1 MYKEL
6 SPEDRK
12 AKRLEEETPIW
23 DEFWSWIDT
32 LDPSGGSKLEKA
44 VKYALNHK
52 ESLMN
57 YLLDGR
63 CEISNNSAERKA
75 KVYATGR
82 KNFLFHDSVDGAKA
96 TAIVMSLVETA
107 KANNLNVYKYL
118 YTLLLYMPDYKNEPA
133 GIEEPLPWS
142 TFVQDKCSGIIDD
155 SLIDEKA
162 REIGTYTYELDS
174 YSNASRVFWSTQRR
188 SLYKQLILEQEAV
201 KELLIHL
208 YKDHGD
214 SGVLKLFN
222 EMHSLEFD
230 DALIN
235 DYLADLCGGNVN
247 DSLIDWIDDLHE
259 EIEDNDKRKERHE
272 LLSLIGNV
280 SVLFDDWDDADF

>member
-1 MYKEL
+1 MWIYQSGSDGKPPVALYEYHPGRASAYPIEFLKGFHGMIQCDGYAAYGCIEDVILICCLAHARRKFFDAVPKGRQKRIRLLDINSEQALDEPLSSEEDANLLPAEKGVAFCNRLFFKERMYKEL

-32 LDPSGGSKLEKA
+32 LDPSGGSNLEKA

-107 KANNLNVYKYL
+107 KANNLNAYKYL

-133 GIEEPLPWS
+133 GIEQLLPWS
-142 TFVQDKCSGIIDD
+142 TFVQDKCSGLIDD
-155 SLIDEKA
+155 SL
-162 REIGTYTYELDS
+162 ELPE
-174 YSNASRVFWSTQRR
+174 NR
-188 SLYKQLILEQEAV
+188 
-201 KELLIHL
+201 
-208 YKDHGD
+208 
-214 SGVLKLFN
+214 
-222 EMHSLEFD
+222 
-230 DALIN
+230 
-235 DYLADLCGGNVN
+235 GN
-247 DSLIDWIDDLHE
+247 LPI
-259 EIEDNDKRKERHE
+259 
-272 LLSLIGNV
+272 
-280 SVLFDDWDDADF
+280 

>member
-32 LDPSGGSKLEKA
+32 LDPAGGSKLEKA

-107 KANNLNVYKYL
+107 NANDLNAYKYL

-133 GIEEPLPWS
+133 GIEQLLPWS

-155 SLIDEKA
+155 SL
-162 REIGTYTYELDS
+162 ELPE
-174 YSNASRVFWSTQRR
+174 NR
-188 SLYKQLILEQEAV
+188 
-201 KELLIHL
+201 
-208 YKDHGD
+208 
-214 SGVLKLFN
+214 
-222 EMHSLEFD
+222 
-230 DALIN
+230 
-235 DYLADLCGGNVN
+235 GN
-247 DSLIDWIDDLHE
+247 LPI
-259 EIEDNDKRKERHE
+259 
-272 LLSLIGNV
+272 
-280 SVLFDDWDDADF
+280 